1 MKKVLIFIF
10 IVFFFFG
17 CTHPDLSQTSE
28 TIEKSSF
35 EELPSGFKQ
44 ENFDEVVD
52 LFKKNCEAKRTL
64 KVYPQLCQKVQ
75 DVNDSK
81 AFILEN
87 FQPYQLI
94 NDKDEINEGLLT
106 GYYLASIH
114 ASLEK
119 SDVYKYP
126 IYETPPDLVSV
137 NLSEIYPELKHYRLR
152 GRVVDG
158 KLIPYYSRE
167 ESSEIKAPVICY
179 CNSKIDKFFL
189 EVQGSGKVYLDDNS
203 TMYIG
208 YDNQNGY
215 KYRSIGRYLV
225 DKNEIPLE
233 DISMQ
238 SIRKWLDEHPQR
250 IDEVLN
256 YNDSMVFFRKKAE
269 GAFGALGLQLTP
281 KRSIAVDRRYIMLGS
296 MIYLDAD
303 LEDGKISKIVFAQD
317 TGGAIRG
324 SVRADFFTGFGEE
337 AQEIAGKLKAPL
349 KMWVFLPKEGSK
361 EDNE

>member
-1 MKKVLIFIF
+1 MKKVFV
-10 IVFFFFG
+10 VFFVAILFFG
-17 CTHPDLSQTSE
+17 CSE
-28 TIEKSSF
+28 PKPSTTTQVMKKSSF
-35 EELPSGFKQ
+35 EELPSNFES
-44 ENFDEVVD
+44 ENFDEVVK
-52 LFKKNCEAKRTL
+52 LFKNNCQAKKTL
-64 KVYPQLCQKVQ
+64 KIYPKLCQQVE

-94 NDKDEINEGLLT
+94 NNKNAQEEGLLT

-114 ASLEK
+114 ASLQK
-119 SDVYKYP
+119 SDIYKYP

-167 ESSEIKAPVICY
+167 DASNIEAPALCY
-179 CNSKIDKFFL
+179 CDSKIDKFFL
-189 EVQGSGKVYLDDNS
+189 EVQGSGKVYLDDNT

-225 DKNEIPLE
+225 AKKEIALE

-238 SIRKWLDEHPQR
+238 SIKEWLQKHPNR

-256 YNDSMVFFRKKAE
+256 YNDSMVFFRKKE
-269 GAFGALGLQLTP
+269 QGAFGALGLQLTP
-281 KRSIAVDRRYIMLGS
+281 KRSIAVDRRYTKLGS

-303 LEDGKISKIVFAQD
+303 LDNEKISKIVFAQD

-324 SVRADFFTGFGEE
+324 SVRADFFTGFGAQAEE
-337 AQEIAGKLKAPL
+337 LAGKLKAPL

-361 EDNE
+361 VEDE